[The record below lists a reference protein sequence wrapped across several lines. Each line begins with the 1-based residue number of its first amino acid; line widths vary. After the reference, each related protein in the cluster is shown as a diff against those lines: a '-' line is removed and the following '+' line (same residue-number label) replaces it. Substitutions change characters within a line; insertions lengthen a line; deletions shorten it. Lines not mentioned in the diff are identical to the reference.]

1 MIPTI
6 IIVALAFA
14 WLLHET
20 DFLRIRLESTE
31 YQKSKAI
38 ESKSEGIKDLTND
51 NVSSESDKTPY
62 KPTVFIPLEMPELT
76 GTLNIM
82 CKREI
87 IQ

>member
-6 IIVALAFA
+6 IIVVIAFA
-14 WLLHET
+14 WLLYET
-20 DFLRIRLESTE
+20 DFMRIKLESTE
-31 YQKSKAI
+31 YQKSKALQ
-38 ESKSEGIKDLTND
+38 SKSEGINDLTND
-51 NVSSESDKTPY
+51 NVPSESDMPY